1 MAALCPNICPG
12 ISYGLSQSNITD
24 NKEVI
29 FVKLTDSAYRAI
41 EEYQKNQVR
50 ILTFFV
56 LLDSSFR
63 FFLSFFSETLSF
75 V

>member
-12 ISYGLSQSNITD
+12 ISYGLSQSNISNE

-41 EEYQKNQVR
+41 EDYQKNQVR
-50 ILTFFV
+50 FLFALPFEKFSLTM
-56 LLDSSFR
+56 R
-63 FFLSFFSETLSF
+63 TN
-75 V
+75 